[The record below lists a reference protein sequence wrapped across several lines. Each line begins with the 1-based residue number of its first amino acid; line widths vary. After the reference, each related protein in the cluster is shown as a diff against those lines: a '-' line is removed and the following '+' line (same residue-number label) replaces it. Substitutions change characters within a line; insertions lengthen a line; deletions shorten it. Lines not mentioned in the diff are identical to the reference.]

1 MSTEEHFVDYAEG
14 VDNLNASDFSS
25 ARLVLLSDS
34 DTTIIDQKRFYKNL
48 AGLVIHDRSTMLEFT
63 DINTD
68 VNHGITPFKN
78 ISDEYQYHRFKSIRE
93 YGSKCE
99 LTSIKEGLI

>member
-1 MSTEEHFVDYAEG
+1 M
-14 VDNLNASDFSS
+14 ASVFQTNGMFSMNILFSS
-25 ARLVLLSDS
+25 GIEQIKAFLIVIEEKRL
-34 DTTIIDQKRFYKNL
+34 YKNF
-48 AGLVIHDRSTMLEFT
+48 AGLVIYDRSTMLEFT

-78 ISDEYQYHRFKSIRE
+78 ISDEYQYRSFKSIRE

>member
-1 MSTEEHFVDYAEG
+1 MTSVFHTNRMFSMNILFGFRIEQIKAFLIVIEE
-14 VDNLNASDFSS
+14 
-25 ARLVLLSDS
+25 
-34 DTTIIDQKRFYKNL
+34 KRFYNNL
-48 AGLVIHDRSTMLEFT
+48 AGLVIYDRSTMLEFT

-78 ISDEYQYHRFKSIRE
+78 ISDEYQYRRFKSIRE